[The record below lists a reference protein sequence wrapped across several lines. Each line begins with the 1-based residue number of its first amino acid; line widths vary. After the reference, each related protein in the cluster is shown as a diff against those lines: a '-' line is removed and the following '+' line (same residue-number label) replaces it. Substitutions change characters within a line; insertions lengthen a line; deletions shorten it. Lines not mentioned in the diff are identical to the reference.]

1 MQIKHFFEDLGNG
14 LMYLCSMAQVEQA
27 LRIASFVLSILIS
40 VLIIISR
47 VIDWWKKAKADGKIT
62 KDEIDE
68 LGHIVGDGIKD
79 IKEHVDSANES
90 QKGEK

>member
-1 MQIKHFFEDLGNG
+1 MELKHLFEDLGNG
-14 LMYLCSMAQVEQA
+14 IMYCCSMAQVEQA

-47 VIDWWKKAKADGKIT
+47 VIDWWKKVEADGEIT

-79 IKEHVDSANES
+79 IKEQVDSAQES